1 MYHIAL
7 TNAVSDWGMEYLR
20 RFAEI
25 ETLGTRDP
33 QGIVAGATGMDAVL
47 CRGID
52 DMSETFFK
60 GLAENG
66 VRVCASHG
74 TGLDGCDLE
83 AATKY
88 GIPVVYAPG
97 ANSRAVAE
105 FTVSIM
111 LTMIKKINMLTEQA
125 HRNDLSNKST
135 YCVRQFKGMNLYV
148 VGFGNIGRQVAQMCQ
163 GLGMA
168 VSAYDKYLPKEK
180 IEELGCKYCADVF
193 DGLADADIVTIH
205 TPLTEETKGIANAK
219 MFDRMKPGAFF
230 VNTARPGLMD
240 EDEVITRV
248 EDGRLSGAALDAT
261 SFDSGTPNPRLLGCE
276 KIVLSYHIASR
287 TDEAMDAMA
296 KDCADGIEAV
306 LNHKRWSRTANPE
319 VYDILGY

>member
-111 LTMIKKINMLTEQA
+111 LTMIKKINMLKEQA

-163 GLGMA
+163 GLGMT

-306 LNHKRWSRTANPE
+306 LNHKRWSKTANPE